1 MPSRPVRNISKDEL
15 RAKSKKIRRE
25 VVRLTDICGS
35 GHYGSAFSIAELLA
49 VLYYQLLHVR
59 PDEPQWAD
67 RDRFTMGKGHAA
79 IGLYPVLADLGF
91 FPSEDLDN
99 YTRLF
104 SPLGDHPDMNKV
116 KGADFSSGS
125 IGHNLSVSVGMAAG
139 LKLQESPGRVVCMMG
154 DGEQTEG
161 QIWEAAIS
169 AAHWKLDNLIG
180 LVDINGAGSDGD
192 PQETMATEPLADKWR
207 SFGWDVFVLEDGH
220 DLDQTFDALNRALN
234 EPREKPAVVLAYTVA
249 GKGVSFMEGTWQWHL
264 GFLGP
269 KDLEKAYAEIE
280 EGVIG

>member
-1 MPSRPVRNISKDEL
+1 MPSRPVRNVSKEEL

-35 GHYGSAFSIAELLA
+35 GHYGSAFSIVELLA
-49 VLYYQLLHVR
+49 VLYYQILHVR
-59 PDEPQWAD
+59 PDEPGWQD

-91 FPSEDLDN
+91 FPNEDLDN

-139 LKLQESPGRVVCMMG
+139 LKLQGSPGRVVCMMG

-161 QIWEAAIS
+161 QVWEAAIS
-169 AAHWKLDNLIG
+169 AAHWKLDNLVG

-207 SFGWDVFVLEDGH
+207 SFGWDVIVLEHGH

-269 KDLEKAYAEIE
+269 KDLE
-280 EGVIG
+280 